1 MSLQNNWCVLNAIKN
16 NIEHFS
22 IFLLLISISK
32 ALVYELMKLK
42 MQKVKLCPMG
52 HGTGGLSAVIP

>member
-1 MSLQNNWCVLNAIKN
+1 MPRLYYFLEIFECLFNIKCQMSLQNNWRVLNAIKN

-32 ALVYELMKLK
+32 ALVYELMK
-42 MQKVKLCPMG
+42 
-52 HGTGGLSAVIP
+52 